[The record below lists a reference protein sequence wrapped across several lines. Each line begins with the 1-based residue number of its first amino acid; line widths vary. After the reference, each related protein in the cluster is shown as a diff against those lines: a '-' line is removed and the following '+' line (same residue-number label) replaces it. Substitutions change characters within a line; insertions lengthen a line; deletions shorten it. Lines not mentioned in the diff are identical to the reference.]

1 MKLRDTT
8 VAGLCLFLGVM
19 ALLMPIPVFGGPYE
33 DIGAGE
39 VEWTCQMPVLSLAPD
54 DVDVANVR
62 AQVDAA
68 HITADATGA
77 AYVPPQSQH
86 PLCGGLARTQV
97 VLALLAFA
105 GAAWRLTVWWRSAS
119 DTRAEK
125 RFKRLHEG
133 AKGNQDRS
141 RLLR

>member
-33 DIGAGE
+33 GLAADE
-39 VEWTCQMPVLSLAPD
+39 VDWTCRMPLLSLAPP
-54 DVDVANVR
+54 DVDLEDVR
-62 AQVDAA
+62 ARVDAA
-68 HITADATGA
+68 RVTADSTGA
-77 AYVPPQSQH
+77 AYMPPQSQH
-86 PLCGGLARTQV
+86 PLCGGLARTQI

-105 GAAWRLTVWWRSAS
+105 GAAWRGTVWWRSSAGS
-119 DTRAEK
+119 RAEK

-133 AKGNQDRS
+133 AKGRKQ
-141 RLLR
+141 LLR